1 LTIAF
6 DSTDW
11 HDGRMRA
18 LLPEHQ
24 RQAHLHAHYARDWVD
39 SGGIRANMVAGVD
52 GAAVANGLSRGLQ
65 TPGDNRVFA
74 ALRDL
79 ADVVLVGSVTAQAE
93 GYLPARFDEARRGV
107 RREYGFRAGLPIA
120 LVSRG
125 LHLDPSGPLF
135 ADPANRPIV
144 VTCASADTTLVAPLA
159 DVLVCGA
166 DEIDF
171 GEVRR
176 QFAARGLTRI
186 LCEGGPTLLGRI
198 VDAGELDELCLSIT
212 PLLTGPSAP
221 RIVDGLPWHDARHGV
236 RIGGLLEEDDAIF
249 VRYLLDRTG

>member
-1 LTIAF
+1 LTIAL
-6 DSTDW
+6 DSTNRK
-11 HDGRMRA
+11 DGRMRA
-18 LLPEHQ
+18 LLPDHEQ
-24 RQAHLHAHYARDWVD
+24 QADLHAHYARDWAD
-39 SGGIRANMVAGVD
+39 SGGIRANMVAGAD

-79 ADVVLVGSVTAQAE
+79 ADVVLVGSVTAQTE
-93 GYLPARFDEARRGV
+93 GYRPARFDDARRAL
-107 RREYGFRAGLPIA
+107 RRDYGFRAGLPVA

-135 ADPANRPIV
+135 ADPEHRPIV
-144 VTCASADTTLVAPLA
+144 VTCARADTTLVAPLA

-221 RIVDGLPWHDARHGV
+221 RIVDGLPWRDGPHRLAIR
-236 RIGGLLEEDDAIF
+236 GLLEEDDALF
-249 VRYLLDRTG
+249 VRYVRRV